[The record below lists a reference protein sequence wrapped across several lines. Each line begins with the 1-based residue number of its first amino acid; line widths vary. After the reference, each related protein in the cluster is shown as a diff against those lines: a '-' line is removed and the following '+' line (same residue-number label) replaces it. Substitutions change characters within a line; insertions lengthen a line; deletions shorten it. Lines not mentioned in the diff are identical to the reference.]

1 VYKKDVG
8 LMFNSESFFRLS
20 NAPTGIMGKDFTLQ
34 SVNPS
39 FLKIFPFEKDSL
51 EKTSFEGLFHEAD
64 AEIIKTKLTAL
75 SAGAVSV
82 LFDSKIT
89 NRNNELKWFSWEI
102 VKDDISENYYF
113 LGFDITKSKN
123 DQHVLEEHTDKLLKI
138 IELVPHPIFL
148 KDSNARYILVNQA
161 QADLFSATKED
172 FIGKDDSYFIKT
184 EEELR
189 GVHASDSVVLNKKKN
204 IILPEQMITHPNGK
218 HKILHTSKIPFLSSF
233 NGEVNILGVSID
245 ITEIKESEIELRK
258 INFELDSFVYH
269 ASHDLKAPLCSLEGL
284 LKLIDRETDEEIRK
298 KCVEEGLKSIKR
310 LDGFISDLTD
320 LSRNNRMVIVP
331 SDIKFKKIIK
341 RTLTNLQYMKNA
353 DKVKVSVEMDKKAK
367 LYSDKQRMKIIFMNL
382 ISNAIKYQRNDNANP
397 SISISIKVTE
407 EFATIEFRDNGIG
420 IEEKYKSKVFDMFFR
435 GTILATGS
443 GLGLYIAREIILKLG
458 GKITLQ
464 SEENIGTTIS
474 IQIPNLIHQAHTIEE
489 DKTEEE

>member
-1 VYKKDVG
+1 
-8 LMFNSESFFRLS
+8 MFNSESFFRLS
-20 NAPTGIMGKDFTLQ
+20 NDPIGIMGKDFALL
-34 SVNPS
+34 SANPALLRIS
-39 FLKIFPFEKDSL
+39 KLEIESL
-51 EKTSFEGLFHEAD
+51 TNTSFESIFYKEDL
-64 AEIIKTKLTAL
+64 EIIKSRLTVFSQGFL
-75 SAGAVSV
+75 SAFFESRI
-82 LFDSKIT
+82 IT
-89 NRNNELKWFSWEI
+89 KENELRWFSWEI
-102 VKDDISENYYF
+102 LKDDTSENYYF
-113 LGFDITKSKN
+113 SGTDITKSKN
-123 DQHVLEEHTDKLLKI
+123 DQDVLEEHTDKLLKI

-161 QADLFSATKED
+161 QADLFSARKED

-189 GVHASDSVVLNKKKN
+189 GVHASDSVVLKKRKN

-245 ITEIKESEIELRK
+245 ITEIKDSEIELRK

-284 LKLIDRETDEEIRK
+284 LKLIDRETDEDIRK

-320 LSRNNRMVIVP
+320 LSRNNRMVVVP

-341 RTLTNLQYMKNA
+341 RTLTNLQYLKNA
-353 DKVKVSVEMDKKAK
+353 DKVKVSVEIDKKA
-367 LYSDKQRMKIIFMNL
+367 LFYSDKQRMRIIFMNL
-382 ISNAIKYQRNDNANP
+382 ISNAIKYQREDNANP
-397 SISISIKVTE
+397 SIAISIKVTE
-407 EFATIEFRDNGIG
+407 EFSTIEFRDNGIG

-443 GLGLYIAREIILKLG
+443 GLGLYIAREIIVKLG
-458 GKITLQ
+458 GKINLQ

-474 IQIPNLIHQAHTIEE
+474 IQIPNLIHQAHPLEE
-489 DKTEEE
+489 DKNEEE

>member
-1 VYKKDVG
+1 VG
-8 LMFNSESFFRLS
+8 LMFNSENFIRLS
-20 NAPTGIMGKDFTLQ
+20 YDPIGVIGNEHRLLSA
-34 SVNPS
+34 NPA
-39 FLKIFPFEKDSL
+39 FLKIANSDNSSL
-51 EKTSFEGLFHEAD
+51 TKISFYDLFHEED
-64 AEIIKTKLTAL
+64 LEIIKSNLTAL
-75 SAGAVSV
+75 SQGSPAVFFESRIV
-82 LFDSKIT
+82 NSE
-89 NRNNELKWFSWEI
+89 NELKWFSWQI
-102 VKDDISENYYF
+102 LKDDHSENYYF
-113 LGFDITKSKN
+113 SGSDITKSKN
-123 DQHVLEEHTDKLLKI
+123 DQYVLNEHTDKLLKI

-161 QADLFSATKED
+161 QADLFSATRED
-172 FIGKDDSYFIKT
+172 FIGKDDSSFIKT

-189 GVHASDSVVLNKKKN
+189 GVHASDSVVLNKRKN
-204 IILPEQMITHPNGK
+204 IILPEQTITHPNGK

-284 LKLIDRETDEEIRK
+284 LKLIDRETDEDIRK

-331 SDIKFKKIIK
+331 ADIKFKKIIK
-341 RTLTNLQYMKNA
+341 RTLTNLQYLKNA
-353 DKVKVSVEMDKKAK
+353 DRVKVSVEIDKKAK
-367 LYSDKQRMKIIFMNL
+367 FYSDKKRMKIIFMNL
-382 ISNAIKYQRNDNANP
+382 ISNAIKYQKEDNANP
-397 SISISIKVTE
+397 SIAISIKVTE
-407 EFATIEFRDNGIG
+407 EFSAIEFRDNGIG
-420 IEEKYKSKVFDMFFR
+420 IEEKYKLKVFDMFFR

-458 GKITLQ
+458 GKITMH

-474 IQIPNLIHQAHTIEE
+474 LQIPNLVHQAVPADEDKSEE
-489 DKTEEE
+489 D